1 MEGHAN
7 GKVLQ
12 ARRGTCGERPG
23 KAGCAYRDR
32 QQLRDQLGVRVSL
45 VPVHEINAQAQE
57 YLANHP
63 ELFTLALERAKR
75 MGWVDLREPMTTP
88 DHPRSEQ
95 NS

>member
-1 MEGHAN
+1 M
-7 GKVLQ
+7 
-12 ARRGTCGERPG
+12 ARHFKPVGTSAVKILARLAAR
-23 KAGCAYRDR
+23 KIIAD
-32 QQLRDQLGVRVSL
+32 QLRDQLGVRVSL

>member
-1 MEGHAN
+1 MAKSFKLVGAHAVS
-7 GKVLQ
+7 VL
-12 ARRGTCGERPG
+12 ARLAARTVI
-23 KAGCAYRDR
+23 K

-63 ELFTLALERAKR
+63 ELFTQALERARK
-75 MGWVDLREPMTTP
+75 MGYVDLREPMTTP

>member
-1 MEGHAN
+1 MARHFKPVGTHAIS
-7 GKVLQ
+7 VL
-12 ARRGTCGERPG
+12 ARLAARTII
-23 KAGCAYRDR
+23 K

-63 ELFTLALERAKR
+63 ELFTQALERAKR
-75 MGWVDLREPMTTP
+75 MGWVDLREPMVTP
-88 DHPRSEQ
+88 DRRYQ